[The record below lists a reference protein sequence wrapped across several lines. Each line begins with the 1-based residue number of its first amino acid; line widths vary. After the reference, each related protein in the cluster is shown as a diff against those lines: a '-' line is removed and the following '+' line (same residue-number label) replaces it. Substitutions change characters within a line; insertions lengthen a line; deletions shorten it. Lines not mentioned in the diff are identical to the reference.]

1 MAIRTLASSCLARAS
16 TMLVPRPGLALAAS
30 GASLIVLPAAWA
42 AGLFKEDHWVTLV
55 RARAIENT
63 VWVAAV
69 GQVPDPD
76 EPFTR
81 AATGVGRSMLVDP
94 LGVVRADLGPGPGV
108 AVAEVDVDMIRTVR
122 DRLPSLDN
130 RRDDVFG
137 KPVVVHES

>member
-1 MAIRTLASSCLARAS
+1 
-16 TMLVPRPGLALAAS
+16 
-30 GASLIVLPAAWA
+30 
-42 AGLFKEDHWVTLV
+42 VTLV

-76 EPFTR
+76 EPVTR

-94 LGVVRADLGPGPGV
+94 LGVVRADLGPAPGI
-108 AVAEVDVDMIRTVR
+108 AVAEVDTDLIETVR
-122 DRLPSLDN
+122 ASLPSLDN

-137 KPVVVHES
+137 KPVVVHEN